1 MINEIITIGNTYQT
15 DNKVLELISRVFI
28 ELAESYYIT
37 ISFYEE
43 FLSNFSFSMIN
54 SNDERLCLMGFEYWC
69 RLGSEEL
76 SRFKSDKEKNT
87 KTCQYYYQ
95 KYFSKLK
102 EVVDRFIVLPNDRED
117 LEDDWNYS
125 KASCYILVLM
135 VQVCN
140 MTSVEEIIQE
150 IKGKYKFF

>member
-1 MINEIITIGNTYQT
+1 MICR
-15 DNKVLELISRVFI
+15 LFI
-28 ELAESYYIT
+28 ELAETYYQT

-76 SRFKSDKEKNT
+76 TRFTLDKERNT
-87 KTCQYYYQ
+87 KTCQFYYQ
-95 KYFSKLK
+95 KYYAKLK

-125 KASCYILVLM
+125 KASCYILVIL

-140 MTSVEEIIQE
+140 LSSVEEIIQDV
-150 IKGKYKFF
+150 KGKLESNI